1 MNGNKE
7 KVYIMTFTKTT
18 FNGDLLVLGSRWS
31 GSWRRLVSTVNQ
43 FLFGSLQFPHVI
55 RQLLSMQLLL
65 LVLERSIR
73 RHWRPGVGLLD
84 AKGENPRRRR
94 RGPGW

>member
-31 GSWRRLVSTVNQ
+31 GSWRRLVSTDKKLLFVSLH
-43 FLFGSLQFPHVI
+43 FLHVVC
-55 RQLLSMQLLL
+55 LLL
-65 LVLERSIR
+65 NLQLCLNSICSVALR
-73 RHWRPGVGLLD
+73 
-84 AKGENPRRRR
+84 A
-94 RGPGW
+94 

>member
-31 GSWRRLVSTVNQ
+31 GSWRRLVSTDNQ
-43 FLFGSLQFPHVI
+43 FLFGSLQFLHVV
-55 RQLLSMQLLL
+55 RLLL
-65 LVLERSIR
+65 NLQLCLNSICSVALR
-73 RHWRPGVGLLD
+73 
-84 AKGENPRRRR
+84 A
-94 RGPGW
+94 